1 MRAFSLMYHD
11 VVEPGRHA
19 SSGISGADADLYKLE
34 QVDFRAHLDA
44 VARIARDRV
53 GTCTGAPTSAE
64 PGREPVFLTFDD
76 GGASAPWIA
85 RELEQRGWRGHF
97 FITTDWIG
105 KPGFVTAAELRA
117 MYAAGHVIG
126 SHSASHPLRLSGLER
141 SAIARE
147 WRESVQALAE
157 VLGAAVT
164 VGSVPGGFYS
174 REVAETAA
182 ESGIRTLFTSE
193 PTEQAWQAGGCWM
206 LGRYFVQSGMAPEVA
221 ASFAGGAAGP
231 RRKQRTVWT
240 LKKIAKA
247 LGGDFYVRA
256 RVAYLGKRNA

>member
-1 MRAFSLMYHD
+1 MKAFSLMYHD
-11 VVEPGRHA
+11 VVAPGRFGD
-19 SSGISGADADLYKLE
+19 SGISGADADLYKLE
-34 QVDFRAHLDA
+34 QPDFRRHLDA
-44 VARIARDRV
+44 VARVAKDRV
-53 GTCTGAPTSAE
+53 GIVTDAIDGQS
-64 PGREPVFLTFDD
+64 VFLTFDD

-117 MYAAGHVIG
+117 MHAAGHVIG

-147 WRESVQALAE
+147 WRESVQALGE
-157 VLGAAVT
+157 SLGAAVT

-193 PTEQAWQAGGCWM
+193 PTEQAWQVGDCVM
-206 LGRYFVQSGMAPEVA
+206 LGRYFVQSGMTPEVA
-221 ASFAGGAAGP
+221 ASFAGGPAGP
-231 RRKQRTVWT
+231 RRKQRTMWK
-240 LKKIAKA
+240 LKKIAKS
-247 LGGDFYVRA
+247 LGGDLYVRA
-256 RVAYLGKRNA
+256 RVAYIGKRNAP